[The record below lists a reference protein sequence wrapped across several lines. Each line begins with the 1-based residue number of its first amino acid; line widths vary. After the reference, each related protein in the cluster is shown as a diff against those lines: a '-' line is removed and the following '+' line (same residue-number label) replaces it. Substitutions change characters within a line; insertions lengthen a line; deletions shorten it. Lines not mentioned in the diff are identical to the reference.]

1 MGRRRTGTGDPGGE
15 PGLVGDTGGFDKGS
29 PDLLCHPDMPPDLKH
44 LPKAR
49 VGGEYNPEHY
59 RVRIARVNWI
69 CDRAVAS
76 GEDVPF
82 RADAYVARILAEAK
96 VAGMSES
103 AVADLR
109 TPFERAS
116 DFLDR
121 VAESHER
128 LLEYDA
134 DQMIRDLEDTF
145 DHIDKVC
152 SDALGTSVGAFR
164 RRTDEAREREGKAL
178 RNLLKRVSKLQAK
191 IRDPRWNRKNNPAPT
206 RDDEAI
212 NFARDAGRVLRYMV
226 YVRRPPEG
234 KTTNG
239 LFDIGF
245 HHGVMAFDLS
255 VAKDRV
261 FVDADGL
268 SYGATQCEG
277 LIQVVPPGHGK
288 TEIGVAEHS
297 LSLCDNPSLRVLVG
311 HAQKEKAADI
321 VKAMRATL
329 AFDTPEGRR
338 TRALFPSLPKFARFG
353 NNATTI
359 TFALKNH
366 NKQPAVRGYGIT
378 SKISGSD
385 ADRVWFDDQVDQNE
399 VANESER
406 NRTFDTINGTW
417 MRRLRRGTKGATG
430 ERTFHYTTTTLWHHD
445 DANARRIALSRDGK
459 AEVVVSIQSAGGPNE
474 NFRPL
479 WPEVW
484 PAAALRRVYNEMR
497 NPRLYSACYMANPQP
512 DELRIVAKLRFY
524 DPASRDHLDFLEN
537 AEYHLS
543 VDPAATDR
551 EKSDRAGLAY
561 AAVGDH
567 VESKESTEGTETST
581 VRRKMRF
588 VDFRQFHATQSM
600 LVEACGNYAEGHRVD
615 MVHVET
621 RSGFQ
626 GCAEMFEMRFDWS
639 PVRHD
644 PKNQKKEIRLRSAA
658 AFLDGSVKDENGYV
672 ACVEFPGI
680 YENGELVCDPQ
691 FEWVARQ
698 ILDYG
703 VCPEDHC
710 LDAITQLVNWAVVEG
725 KLSSAQAGTFSL
737 RVGTKRNTPEKLRK
751 MYESWQMDE
760 KAMENKN
767 AEVDDWNFIGSMN

>member
-1 MGRRRTGTGDPGGE
+1 MARKRTGSGSSD
-15 PGLVGDTGGFDKGS
+15 DTGGGDSGGFDLKS
-29 PDLLCHPDMPPDLKH
+29 PDLLCHPDMPEDLKN

-59 RVRIARVNWI
+59 RIRIARVNWI

-103 AVADLR
+103 SVADLR
-109 TPFERAS
+109 TPFERTS
-116 DFLDR
+116 DFLDKITE
-121 VAESHER
+121 AHER
-128 LLEYDA
+128 ILEYDA
-134 DQMIRDLEDTF
+134 EQMIDDLEATF
-145 DHIDKVC
+145 AHIDKVC
-152 SDALGTSVGAFR
+152 EDALETRVGAFR
-164 RRTDEAREREGKAL
+164 QRVDDAREREGKAF
-178 RNLLKRVSKLQAK
+178 RGLLKRVSKLQAK
-191 IRDPRWNRKNNPAPT
+191 IRDPQWNKKNRPAIVDT
-206 RDDEAI
+206 DEDR
-212 NFARDAGRVLRYMV
+212 NFARDAGRVLRFMV

-239 LFDIGF
+239 LFDIGT
-245 HHGVMAFDLS
+245 HHGIMAFDLAL
-255 VAKDRV
+255 AKERA
-261 FVDADGL
+261 FVSAAGL
-268 SYGATQCEG
+268 SYGVTQCEG
-277 LIQVVPPGHGK
+277 IIEVVPPGHGK
-288 TEIGVAEHS
+288 TEMGVAEHS
-297 LSLCDNPSLRVLVG
+297 LALCDNSSLRILVG
-311 HAQKEKAADI
+311 HAQKEKAADL
-321 VKAMRATL
+321 VKAMRATIGL
-329 AFDTPEGRR
+329 DTPEGRR
-338 TRALFPSLPKFARFG
+338 ARALFPKLPMFARFG

-359 TFALKNH
+359 TFLLKNH
-366 NKQPAVRGYGIT
+366 NKQPAVRGYGIQ

-385 ADRVWFDDQVDQNE
+385 ADRIWFDDQVDQNE

-417 MRRLRRGTKGATG
+417 MRRLRRGTKGAKG

-445 DANARRIALSRDGK
+445 DANARRIALAKAGK
-459 AEVVVSIQSAGGPNE
+459 AEVLVSVQRAGGPAD

-512 DELRIVAKLRFY
+512 DELRIVGALRFY
-524 DPASRDHLDFLEN
+524 DPASQDHLEFLAN

-567 VESKESTEGTETST
+567 IESRETGEGRETSS
-581 VRRKMRF
+581 VRRKLRF
-588 VDFRQFHATQSM
+588 LDFRQFHATQSM

-658 AFLDGSVKDENGYV
+658 AVLDGSVKDENGYV

-680 YENGELVCDPQ
+680 YNESGELVCDPQ
-691 FEWVARQ
+691 FEWVVRQ
-698 ILDYG
+698 ILDFG

-725 KLSSAQAGTFSL
+725 KLSSAQAGTFSR
-737 RVGTKRNTPEKLRK
+737 RVSEKRNVPEKLKR
-751 MYESWQMDE
+751 MYESWEAQA
-760 KAMENKN
+760 KAIGNHN